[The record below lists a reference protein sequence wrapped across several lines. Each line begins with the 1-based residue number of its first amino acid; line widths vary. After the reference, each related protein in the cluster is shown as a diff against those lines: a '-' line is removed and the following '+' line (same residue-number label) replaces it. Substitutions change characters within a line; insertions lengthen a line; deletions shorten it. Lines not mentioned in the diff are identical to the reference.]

1 MFGNLLGKLVSAPIR
16 IVNIAAKVVI
26 SPAKMMLDE
35 EPFERN
41 SVDKLAES
49 VEEAAKEILD

>member
-1 MFGNLLGKLVSAPIR
+1 MFGKLLGKLVSAPIR
-16 IVNIAAKVVI
+16 IVNIAAKVTI
-26 SPAKMMLDE
+26 APAKMMLDE

-41 SVDKLAES
+41 CVDKLAEG